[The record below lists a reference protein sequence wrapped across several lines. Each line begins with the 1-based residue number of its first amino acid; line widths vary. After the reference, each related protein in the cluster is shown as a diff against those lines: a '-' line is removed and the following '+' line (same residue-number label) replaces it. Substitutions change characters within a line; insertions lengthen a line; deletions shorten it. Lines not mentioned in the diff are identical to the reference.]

1 MDILIYVLIG
11 IVVGLWFAKKYKTRG
26 GLFIDIITGIIGAM
40 IGGLAGDAFISN
52 TIFSILLSIVFS
64 VLILYI
70 FKKAV
75 NKIE

>member
-1 MDILIYVLIG
+1 MNIFIYVLIG
-11 IVVGLWFAKKYKTRG
+11 ILVGFWFARKYKTRG

-40 IGGLAGDAFISN
+40 IGGLSGDSFLSN
-52 TIFSILLSIVFS
+52 TIFSIVLSIVFS
-64 VLILYI
+64 ALILYM